1 MRLPTLA
8 LLLALLAG
16 CATPA
21 EIRRDGVREDFA
33 LTLPA
38 DKAVTCVRRN
48 AEDYSGAFS
57 VIAHEREVIV
67 RGADTTVAVAEI
79 RPSGARSAATIWRKS
94 PTFGISDLPAA
105 MAKGC

>member
-1 MRLPTLA
+1 MRLGWIA
-8 LLLALLAG
+8 LLLLAG

-21 EIRRDGVREDFA
+21 EIRRDGVREEFS

-48 AEDYSGAFS
+48 AEEYSGAFS
-57 VIAHEREVIV
+57 VSAHDREVIV
-67 RGADTTVAVAEI
+67 RGPDTTVAVAEI
-79 RPSGARSAATIWRKS
+79 RANGARSAATIWRKS